1 MSEKIGKTDWEEI
14 FRYHEF
20 KRNDGNGWL
29 KEGEIISTPAV
40 LCIDSDGEDQSGS
53 MVSDVAVNADGTQ
66 VVYKLKAGTVD
77 EKYKVKIR
85 ATTSDNQKLEDV
97 LDLTVS

>member
-1 MSEKIGKTDWEEI
+1 MSEKILKTDWEEI

-29 KEGEIISTPAV
+29 KDGETITTPSV
-40 LCIDSDGEDQSGS
+40 LCIDASGDDQSGS
-53 MVSDVAVNADGTQ
+53 MVSDVAVHVDGTQ
-66 VVYKLKAGTVD
+66 IIYKLKAGTAD

-85 ATTSDNQKLEDV
+85 ATTSDNQKLEAV
-97 LDLTVS
+97 LDLTVT